1 MRVRTNIFPDVV
13 LALLAASVTAPTTTA
28 DPELPDPDEIGVI
41 LK

>member
-13 LALLAASVTAPTTTA
+13 VALLAASVTAPTTTA
-28 DPELPDPDEIGVI
+28 DPDPDIGVI